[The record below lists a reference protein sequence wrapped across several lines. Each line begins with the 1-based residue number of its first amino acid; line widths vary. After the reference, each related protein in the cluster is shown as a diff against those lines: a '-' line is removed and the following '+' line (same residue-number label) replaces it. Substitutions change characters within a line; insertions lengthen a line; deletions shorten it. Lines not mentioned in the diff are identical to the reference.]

1 MTTATVVGGGPNG
14 LAAAI
19 RLAQAGVAVTLVE
32 AEHTLGGGARTEEL
46 TLPGVRHDLGAT
58 AMPGAMSSPFLRS
71 LHLERHGLRWL
82 RHEAVLAHPLEPG
95 PGGAPGRSPATT
107 ALLWEDIS
115 RTAQGLGRDG
125 AAWARA
131 FGPLARRYHEVVD
144 DTFAPLVHWPRHP
157 LTMARVG
164 MRAAL
169 PTTWFTRRF
178 ADEPARALFAGIAA
192 HGFTR
197 HDTPL
202 SAAAGVM
209 LTAAAHDAGW
219 PIVEGG
225 AAGLIAALECELR
238 SLGGRIETGRRVVDA
253 AALGT
258 DLVLLSV
265 PPRAALRMLGGDVPA
280 RTRRAWSRFRPGPA
294 AFKVDYAIEG
304 DVPWSDLDARR
315 AGVLHLGGSAA
326 QIAAA
331 ERAAVAGRMPERPFV
346 LIAQQYLADPTRSA
360 GGINPLWAYAHVPAG
375 YEGDAAPAVLAQIER
390 FAPGFRDRIVATHVS
405 GPIELEARNGALLG
419 GDIGGGANTARQLVA
434 RPRLGSNAYRGRRG
448 VVYLCGASTPP
459 GGGVH
464 GMAGF
469 HAAETA
475 LRDIGAISPAAAR

>member
-1 MTTATVVGGGPNG
+1 MTTATVVGSGPNG

-19 RLAQAGVAVTLVE
+19 RLAQAGIAVTVVE
-32 AEHTLGGGARTEEL
+32 AEPTIGGGARTEEL
-46 TLPGVRHDLGAT
+46 TVAGVRHDVGAT

-71 LHLERHGLRWL
+71 LRLERHGLRWL
-82 RHEAVLAHPLEPG
+82 RHEAVLAHPLD
-95 PGGAPGRSPATT
+95 APADGSPATA

-125 AAWARA
+125 AAWVRA
-131 FGPLARRYHEVVD
+131 FGPLARRYDEVVD
-144 DTFAPLVHWPRHP
+144 DTFAPLAHWPQHP

-225 AAGLIAALECELR
+225 SAGLITALECELR
-238 SLGGRIETGRRVVDA
+238 SLGGRVETGRRVVDA

-294 AFKVDYAIEG
+294 AFKVDLAIEG
-304 DVPWSDLDARR
+304 DVPWSAPDARR
-315 AGVLHLGGSAA
+315 AGVLHLGGSSAE
-326 QIAAA
+326 IAAA

-346 LIAQQYLADPTRSA
+346 LVGQQYLADPSRSA

-375 YEGDAAPAVLAQIER
+375 FEGDATPAVLAQIER
-390 FAPGFRDRIVATHVS
+390 FAPGFRDRIVATHVR
-405 GPIELEARNGALLG
+405 GPRALQSHNGALLG

-434 RPRLGSNAYRGRRG
+434 RPRLGFNAYRGRRG
-448 VVYLCGASTPP
+448 RVYLCGSSTPP

-475 LRDIGAISPAAAR
+475 LRDLGAI

>member
-1 MTTATVVGGGPNG
+1 MTTATVVGSGPNG
-14 LAAAI
+14 MAAAI
-19 RLAQAGVAVTLVE
+19 RLAQAGVTVTVVE
-32 AEHTLGGGARTEEL
+32 AEPTIGGGARTEEL
-46 TLPGVRHDLGAT
+46 TVPGVRHDIGAT

-71 LHLERHGLRWL
+71 LRLERHGLRWL
-82 RHEAVLAHPLEPG
+82 RHEAVLAHPLD
-95 PGGAPGRSPATT
+95 APADGSPATA
-107 ALLWEDIS
+107 ALLWEDVS

-125 AAWARA
+125 AAWVRA
-131 FGPLARRYHEVVD
+131 FGPLARRYAEVVD
-144 DTFAPLVHWPRHP
+144 DTFVPLAHWPRHP

-225 AAGLIAALECELR
+225 SARLFTALERELR

-253 AALGT
+253 AALDT

-304 DVPWSDLDARR
+304 DVPWTAPDARR
-315 AGVLHLGGSAA
+315 AGVLHLGGGAA
-326 QIAAA
+326 EIAAA
-331 ERAAVAGRMPERPFV
+331 ERAAVDGRMPERPFV
-346 LIAQQYLADPTRSA
+346 LVGQQYLADPSRSA

-375 YEGDAAPAVLAQIER
+375 FEGDAAPAVLAQIER
-390 FAPGFRDRIVATHVS
+390 FAPGVRDRIVATHVS
-405 GPIELEARNGALLG
+405 GPLALEAHDGALLG
-419 GDIGGGANTARQLVA
+419 GDIGGGANTARQLIA
-434 RPRLGSNAYRGRRG
+434 RPRLGFNAYRGRRG
-448 VVYLCGASTPP
+448 RVYLCGASTPP

-475 LRDIGAISPAAAR
+475 LRDIGAI